1 MSTGL
6 MTKLKSWVSGDPY
19 DDEIMDYMDEYEFDQ
34 QPRYSA
40 PTYDFEPEAK
50 KPAKRNLKVVDHP
63 SSASTQ
69 QVVVLEPHA
78 FEDALDMIDH
88 LRNRKSV
95 LLNLHM
101 LDMAQSQRVVDFL
114 SGATHAIEG
123 HQQRVGDG
131 VFMFTPNNV
140 MIESQKAI
148 PMPATS
154 QGNEPQVANSYWG

>member
-1 MSTGL
+1 MSAGL

-19 DDEIMDYMDEYEFDQ
+19 DDEMMDYMDEYEFEPQ
-34 QPRYSA
+34 RYPVQPADVYE
-40 PTYDFEPEAK
+40 YQPEVK
-50 KPAKRNLKVVDHP
+50 KTAKRNLKVVDHP
-63 SSASTQ
+63 SSSSMQ
-69 QVVVLEPHA
+69 QVIVLEPKA
-78 FEDALDMIDH
+78 FEEALDMIDH

-140 MIESQKAI
+140 MIESHSAI
-148 PMPATS
+148 PFTS
-154 QGNEPQVANSYWG
+154 PQQQPVAEWA